1 MFRFKGG
8 AAVSAAALAIAL
20 PALSAPALA
29 QSNPGWF
36 TPKSGAAA
44 PAAASAPSRHVHRA
58 ATAPAPAPEPAADP
72 SDGQQVQGQGG
83 AGGPAPVLPQPPVP
97 TINPLP
103 KGAPPPAAVVGVIS
117 VPDIMRQSSAAQQ
130 VQKEIVGRRDKLRDD
145 VQREQM
151 VLRDMQQSLQ
161 DAHGLTQDQGRAK
174 VRALQDRENADKRK
188 FQDRQ
193 RVIQEALQ
201 VALNQIEREL
211 VQVIRQVAESHGMNL
226 VMHQEQIALNVQGF
240 DITPQ
245 VLSQLNA
252 VLPSVFIPAD
262 GVDPEQLARQG
273 TFPTSASAQ
282 QVSTAPAPAP
292 APAAPAAHTKGK

>member
-1 MFRFKGG
+1 MFRFKASN
-8 AAVSAAALAIAL
+8 AASVAALAIFL

-29 QSNPGWF
+29 QSSNPGWF
-36 TPKSGAAA
+36 TPKSSDAGAA
-44 PAAASAPSRHVHRA
+44 PAPAASHRVHHA
-58 ATAPAPAPEPAADP
+58 AAPAPAPEPEPVSDQG
-72 SDGQQVQGQGG
+72 DGQQAQGSGQ
-83 AGGPAPVLPQPPVP
+83 PPVLPQPPVP

-103 KGAPPPAAVVGVIS
+103 KGGPPPAAVVGVIS

-161 DAHGLTQDQGRAK
+161 DAHGITQDQGRAK
-174 VRALQDRENADKRK
+174 IRALQERENADKRK

-273 TFPTSASAQ
+273 TFPTNAQGQAGAQ
-282 QVSTAPAPAP
+282 QVATAPAPV
-292 APAAPAAHTKGK
+292 PAAPAKGK

>member
-8 AAVSAAALAIAL
+8 AVASAAALAIFL
-20 PALSAPALA
+20 PAMGAPALA
-29 QSNPGWF
+29 QSSNPGWF
-36 TPKSGAAA
+36 TPKSGDAAPPPAASRRVRHAAA
-44 PAAASAPSRHVHRA
+44 PAQASE
-58 ATAPAPAPEPAADP
+58 PEPTADP
-72 SDGQQVQGQGG
+72 GDGQQQAQAG
-83 AGGPAPVLPQPPVP
+83 APPAQPPVLPQPPVP

-130 VQKEIVGRRDKLRDD
+130 VQGEIVGRRDKLRDD

-273 TFPTSASAQ
+273 TFPTNVSAQ
-282 QVSTAPAPAP
+282 QAAAVAPAPAT
-292 APAAPAAHTKGK
+292 APAAPTKGK

>member
-1 MFRFKGG
+1 MFRSKAN
-8 AAVSAAALAIAL
+8 AAASVAALAIFL
-20 PALSAPALA
+20 PALSTASFA
-29 QSNPGWF
+29 QQATNPGWF
-36 TPKSGAAA
+36 TPKSEAAGPSPAAA
-44 PAAASAPSRHVHRA
+44 PRHGHRAGPVAEPVSAPG
-58 ATAPAPAPEPAADP
+58 PAPDAG
-72 SDGQQVQGQGG
+72 DGQQQAQGPTQ
-83 AGGPAPVLPQPPVP
+83 PPVLPQPPVP

-117 VPDIMRQSSAAQQ
+117 VPDIMRQSTAALQ
-130 VQKEIVGRRDKLRDD
+130 VQKEIVTRRDKLRDD

-151 VLRDMQQSLQ
+151 ALRDVQQSLQ
-161 DAHGLTQDQGRAK
+161 DQHSLSSDQVRAR

-193 RVIQEALQ
+193 RVVQEALQ

-211 VQVIRQVAESHGMNL
+211 VQVIRQVAESHSMNL
-226 VMHQEQIALNVQGF
+226 VLHQEQIALNVQGF

-245 VLSQLNA
+245 VLAQLNA

-273 TFPTSASAQ
+273 TFPTTAQAQ
-282 QVSTAPAPAP
+282 QVSAAGPAPAP
-292 APAAPAAHTKGK
+292 ASSKGK